1 MIHRVRG
8 MRIGVL
14 TGGGDAPGLNAVIR
28 AVSKTLIG
36 RCGATVIGIEDG
48 YLGLIERRTR
58 ELDWRSVSGIID
70 LGGTLLGTTNRVSPL
85 SHEGRDRRDDVLA
98 HARELGLDGLVAI
111 GGDGTMAIAELLH
124 RQGLPTVGVPK
135 TIDNDIAGVDR
146 SFGFDTAVARAA
158 EAIDRLQ
165 TTTQSHGRVMLVETM
180 GRHAGWIALEAGVAA
195 AADVI
200 LLPEID
206 CSVEAVAAV
215 CRAREAAQGF
225 TVVCVA
231 EGARPMGGEA
241 TVRQRVKGAPEP
253 DRLGGVANV
262 LAARLAPLVPQSE
275 VRAVVLGHVQRGG
288 PPTASDRVLATL
300 YGVAAAELV
309 REGAWG
315 RMVAWRRGRI
325 ENVPLA
331 DAAGRRRRVPA
342 HDRVLQSA
350 RRIGVSFGETAPAE
364 APGRGPGAAAQ
375 EGDTTSRS
383 SSS

>member
-1 MIHRVRG
+1 

-36 RCGATVIGIEDG
+36 RCGATVVGIEDG

-85 SHEGRDRRDDVLA
+85 SHEGHDRSEDVLA

-331 DAAGRRRRVPA
+331 DAAGRRRRVPP

-364 APGRGPGAAAQ
+364 TRGRGAGAAQ